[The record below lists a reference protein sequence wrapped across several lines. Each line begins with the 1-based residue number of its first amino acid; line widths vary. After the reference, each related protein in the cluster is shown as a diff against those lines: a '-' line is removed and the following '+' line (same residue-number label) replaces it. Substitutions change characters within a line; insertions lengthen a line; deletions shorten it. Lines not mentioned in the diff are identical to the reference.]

1 MEVRV
6 LADNMGLV
14 VGIMFFVVS
23 IICVSRLPKEDG
35 DIREPIRHHYKI
47 RVRRD

>member
-6 LADNMGLV
+6 LADNIGLV

-23 IICVSRLPKEDG
+23 IICVSKLPKEDG
-35 DIREPIRHHYKI
+35 DVQEPIRHHYRI
-47 RVRRD
+47 RVKR